1 MKKSSQLYRTIQ
13 KVDAVLAKIED
24 AFSMICMAGMVLA
37 VLVGVAL
44 RFIFRMPNPY
54 GEEIS
59 RYLLIAAVFVG
70 ISLAQRE
77 RAHLGIDNLVMALP
91 KKWAARLRCFTDLLS
106 AFIYMF
112 LAYESYLFTA
122 LTASFGQKS
131 PSMAFVPMAL
141 IYSFM
146 LVGFSLS
153 ALTTIMMV
161 ISEYVFHVPLAAADS
176 EDITECEEE

>member
-1 MKKSSQLYRTIQ
+1 MKKKVQLFRVIK
-13 KVDAVLAKIED
+13 KVDTILAKIED
-24 AFSMICMAGMVLA
+24 AFSIICMTGMVIA

-44 RFIFRMPNPY
+44 RFVFRMPNPY

-59 RYLLIAAVFVG
+59 RYLLIAAVFIG

-106 AFIYMF
+106 AFIYIF
-112 LAYESYLFTA
+112 LAYESFLFTE

-131 PSMAFVPMAL
+131 PSMAFLPMAF

-146 LVGFSLS
+146 MIGFSLS

-161 ISEYVFHVPLAAADS
+161 ISEYVFNIPLMKVAS
-176 EDITECEEE
+176 EEITENKEG